1 MKRLLYPLLAVTAA
15 CTVVIRPPAEQ
26 PPPQQAPP
34 VQAPPPGPSYAV
46 TLGVPPGQLPDPGE
60 CRIWYPGAR
69 PSRQPRPRSRPCE
82 DIGDIAPAGSW
93 IIYRPVYDRRLVY
106 VRVVDDRRAG
116 YVTRVWLYDYD
127 TYQFVR
133 EEAPRDD
140 WRRQPPPAQPPPA
153 QPPPAQPPPAQ
164 PPPQEP
170 PVETPPPLSPLA
182 RAAPLGV
189 PNDQLP
195 DLGQCRMWI
204 PGAQLSQQPQ
214 PRTRSCQGIVAIS
227 PARNWVIY
235 RPTDDSRLAYVG
247 VVSER
252 RAGALIRILAYDI
265 GTTHL
270 VREEAPQNPW
280 PPVPPPPVQPPP
292 AQPPPQQPPPQQPP
306 PAQLPPTQ
314 PPPPFRPPPTQPPP
328 TQPPPAQP
336 PPAQPP
342 PAQPP
347 PAQPP
352 PAQPPPEQ
360 PPPAQPPTGP
370 ATLNVPPGH
379 LPDLG
384 QCRVWIPGVPPGLQQ
399 RPKSRSC
406 DGIAASA
413 RAGSWILYR
422 PANDDKVVH
431 VRVVDAHRAGDVVR
445 VWVYDIQSKRL
456 LREESP

>member
-15 CTVVIRPPAEQ
+15 CTVIVRPPAQQ
-26 PPPQQAPP
+26 PPPEQTPP
-34 VQAPPPGPSYAV
+34 VQAPRPGPSYAV

-60 CRIWYPGAR
+60 CRIWYPGDR
-69 PSRQPRPRSRPCE
+69 PGRQPRPRSRPCE
-82 DIGDIAPAGSW
+82 GIGDIAPAGSW

-116 YVTRVWLYDYD
+116 YVTRVWLYDYE

-140 WRRQPPPAQPPPA
+140 WRRQPPSVQPPPA

-170 PVETPPPLSPLA
+170 PLETPPPLSPLA

-214 PRTRSCQGIVAIS
+214 PRTRWCQGIVAIS

-252 RAGALIRILAYDI
+252 RAAALIRILVYDI

-280 PPVPPPPVQPPP
+280 PPLPPP
-292 AQPPPQQPPPQQPP
+292 AV
-306 PAQLPPTQ
+306 
-314 PPPPFRPPPTQPPP
+314 
-328 TQPPPAQP
+328 
-336 PPAQPP
+336 
-342 PAQPP
+342 
-347 PAQPP
+347 
-352 PAQPPPEQ
+352 Q

-431 VRVVDAHRAGDVVR
+431 VRVVDEHRAGVVVR

>member
-69 PSRQPRPRSRPCE
+69 PGRQPRPRSRPCE
-82 DIGDIAPAGSW
+82 GIGDIAPAGSW

-116 YVTRVWLYDYD
+116 YVTRVWLYDYE

-140 WRRQPPPAQPPPA
+140 WRRQPPPVQPPPA

-170 PVETPPPLSPLA
+170 PLETPPPLSPLA

-214 PRTRSCQGIVAIS
+214 PRTRWCQGIVAIS

-280 PPVPPPPVQPPP
+280 PPPPPPAVQPPPVQPPP

-352 PAQPPPEQ
+352 P
-360 PPPAQPPTGP
+360 
-370 ATLNVPPGH
+370 
-379 LPDLG
+379 
-384 QCRVWIPGVPPGLQQ
+384 
-399 RPKSRSC
+399 
-406 DGIAASA
+406 
-413 RAGSWILYR
+413 
-422 PANDDKVVH
+422 
-431 VRVVDAHRAGDVVR
+431 
-445 VWVYDIQSKRL
+445 
-456 LREESP
+456 